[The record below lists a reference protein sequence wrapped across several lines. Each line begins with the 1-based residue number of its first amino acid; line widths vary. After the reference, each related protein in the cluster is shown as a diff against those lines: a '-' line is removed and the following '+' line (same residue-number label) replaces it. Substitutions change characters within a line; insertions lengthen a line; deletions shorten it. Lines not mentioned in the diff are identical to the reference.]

1 MTMNTEFDHLVVGAD
16 TLERGIEHVERC
28 LGVRCVPGGRHP
40 KLGTHNALLGLGDDR
55 YIEVIAID
63 PEAETP
69 ATPRWFG
76 LDDPD
81 VQAAL
86 RERPR
91 LLTWVARSD
100 DLDAAV
106 AACVHDAG
114 RPRPMQRDQ
123 LHWQIAFPDDGGLVE
138 GGLVPPLIEWG
149 QGVQHPAR
157 RLPDAGL
164 RLRTLHGVHPDP
176 ARVRERLAPLSL
188 TDVLALEAGDADEPA
203 RLQAGIETP
212 DGPRWLD

>member
-1 MTMNTEFDHLVVGAD
+1 MTAHTEFDHLVVAAD
-16 TLERGIEHVERC
+16 RLDRGIAHVERC

-40 KLGTHNALLGLGDDR
+40 GLGTHNALLGLGHDR

-63 PEAETP
+63 PQAKAP

-76 LDDPD
+76 LDDPAI
-81 VQAAL
+81 QAAL
-86 RERPR
+86 LERPR
-91 LLTWVARSD
+91 LLAWVARGD

-114 RPRPMQRDQ
+114 QPRPMQRDD
-123 LHWQIAFPDDGGLVE
+123 LHWRIAFPDDGALIE
-138 GGLVPPLIEWG
+138 YGLVPPLIEWG
-149 QGVQHPAR
+149 SGVRHPAR

-164 RLRTLHGVHPDP
+164 RLRTLHGSHPDP

-188 TDVLALEAGDADEPA
+188 TDVLTLEAGRTGEAA

-212 DGPRWLD
+212 DGLRWLD